1 MRGVV
6 RLTRPGDAPE
16 ARRGEGGARGE
27 LLGGG
32 LGRRGGALRD
42 RGGRGEGSSG
52 GGGVRRRKVVVVVP
66 RLTGFRRA
74 TFPPRA
80 SVAVRDVAQD
90 AAPGGGGAPGHRDER
105 LSRGGE
111 AWARTGAGW
120 GVRGT
125 ATDVGGIAREQKR
138 DAEGDARS
146 TRARVGRR
154 RPRRERD
161 RARGSGKGCAPAF
174 SSMSF
179 SAWKLM
185 FAKADRDCARS
196 RAGYAAAGSAPEP
209 PVPEGEGDGFIPRAR
224 APRAFGE
231 ASRVS
236 AGGFAQQLM
245 PTEDDISSRPAMCGA
260 RVGLVVRCARSC
272 RSATRLG
279 RLNGRKNA
287 SSGKAR
293 RQKTRAA
300 KPMRRSRR
308 TPTKTEPLRLA
319 RWAASRKRPCP

>member
-1 MRGVV
+1 
-6 RLTRPGDAPE
+6 
-16 ARRGEGGARGE
+16 
-27 LLGGG
+27 
-32 LGRRGGALRD
+32 
-42 RGGRGEGSSG
+42 
-52 GGGVRRRKVVVVVP
+52 
-66 RLTGFRRA
+66 
-74 TFPPRA
+74 
-80 SVAVRDVAQD
+80 
-90 AAPGGGGAPGHRDER
+90 
-105 LSRGGE
+105 
-111 AWARTGAGW
+111 
-120 GVRGT
+120 
-125 ATDVGGIAREQKR
+125 
-138 DAEGDARS
+138 
-146 TRARVGRR
+146 
-154 RPRRERD
+154 
-161 RARGSGKGCAPAF
+161 
-174 SSMSF
+174 MSF

-245 PTEDDISSRPAMCGA
+245 PTEDDISSRLAMCGA
-260 RVGLVVRCARSC
+260 RVGLAVRCARSC

-300 KPMRRSRR
+300 KPMRR
-308 TPTKTEPLRLA
+308 
-319 RWAASRKRPCP
+319 

>member
-1 MRGVV
+1 MIAAEGERD
-6 RLTRPGDAPE
+6 RPGEVASAAAKSSSSFHGSLGFAAPPSRRARASRFATSPRTRRRAGE
-16 ARRGEGGARGE
+16 ARRGTATSGFPVGVRPGRGREQGWASGGPRPTS
-27 LLGGG
+27 GGSRANRNVT
-32 LGRRGGALRD
+32 RRETRD
-42 RGGRGEGSSG
+42 R
-52 GGGVRRRKVVVVVP
+52 
-66 RLTGFRRA
+66 LARA
-74 TFPPRA
+74 W
-80 SVAVRDVAQD
+80 DD
-90 AAPGGGGAPGHRDER
+90 DAPGAN
-105 LSRGGE
+105 
-111 AWARTGAGW
+111 
-120 GVRGT
+120 
-125 ATDVGGIAREQKR
+125 AT
-138 DAEGDARS
+138 
-146 TRARVGRR
+146 
-154 RPRRERD
+154 
-161 RARGSGKGCAPAF
+161 ARGSGKGCAPAF

-209 PVPEGEGDGFIPRAR
+209 PVPEGEGDGFDPRAR

-260 RVGLVVRCARSC
+260 CVGLAVRCARSC

-300 KPMRRSRR
+300 KPMRRCEGRPRR
-308 TPTKTEPLRLA
+308 RNHSAWRDGRRRGRGLA
-319 RWAASRKRPCP
+319 RDRPAALPRRGGVHPRRGHPRVLRHQRQRGRRLGRVAGG